1 MIRRLFLLILAA
13 LFAALFL
20 LNLAALWFCRAQ
32 FLPLKALLPF
42 VSGFVCYFVFASAVK
57 KFLKRDFGFAITFV
71 HELNHTIF
79 AALHLRKVSSF
90 NAHESKGGEMTYA
103 GKPTPLIVLAPYS
116 VPLVSLPLLL
126 LGCFVVEAA
135 APWVTRAVGFSIGF
149 YLHAFKHDFHFGQ
162 TDLYVYGLPFSLAF
176 IAWLNSVLLPSI
188 VLASCFSF
196 GNVLDFWLA
205 AFDLGKAFLLS
216 LFAG

>member
-1 MIRRLFLLILAA
+1 MRRLVLLLFAA
-13 LFAALFL
+13 LFAALFCF
-20 LNLAALWFCRAQ
+20 NLAALWLCRGQ
-32 FLPLKALLPF
+32 FLPLENWLPF
-42 VSGFVCYFVFASAVK
+42 LSGFLCYFVFAFAVK

-71 HELNHTIF
+71 HELNHTVF

-90 NAHESKGGEMTYA
+90 NAHESKGGEMSYA

-116 VPLVSLPLLL
+116 VPIVSLPLLL

-135 APWVTRAVGFSIGF
+135 VPWVTRAVGFSLGF
-149 YLHAFKHDFHFGQ
+149 YLHALKHDFHLGQ
-162 TDLYVYGLPFSLAF
+162 TDFYVYGLPFSLSF
-176 IAWLNSVLLPSI
+176 IAWLNSALLPSV

-196 GNVLDFWLA
+196 GRVLEFWLA
-205 AFDLGKAFLLS
+205 AFRFGKGFLLS